1 MKTGKQNLKE
11 GTDDW
16 APHISESPAP
26 SALPCPARTAAA
38 AFSRRRGGAA
48 PPPGWPGSGG
58 ALGIGAGPRAGAAR
72 GGAGHPR
79 RRGGGPATAARDL
92 SGEEDWEHQ
101 SGMGMLTEGLVCAK
115 EGRKWFVDGRA
126 ELR

>member
-1 MKTGKQNLKE
+1 MAVAMATGARR
-11 GTDDW
+11 W
-16 APHISESPAP
+16 RR
-26 SALPCPARTAAA
+26 SA
-38 AFSRRRGGAA
+38 
-48 PPPGWPGSGG
+48 
-58 ALGIGAGPRAGAAR
+58 
-72 GGAGHPR
+72 
-79 RRGGGPATAARDL
+79 GGGRATAARDL